1 MKRLTKEWVQKA
13 ESDFLAAT
21 KIAGLKLPHHEIASL
36 HEVVCFHCQQS
47 AEKYLK
53 GLLQESGDPVPRT
66 HNLVE
71 LLALVVPHYR
81 LRGLRRGLSFLT
93 DFAVDIRYPPV
104 RVRKRQ
110 AVAALR
116 WAGKVRD
123 ACREMLRI

>member
-1 MKRLTKEWVQKA
+1 
-13 ESDFLAAT
+13 
-21 KIAGLKLPHHEIASL
+21 L